1 MIVGHGWQSKVE
13 CFPTDVS
20 DAITSVM
27 CQQANMKNIF
37 ISGPG
42 RGGGGGRGGLLRIF
56 GGSRWLHSTLFLTK
70 ICNFL
75 VHYLRR
81 GLSKQFKPIFRPGQ

>member
-42 RGGGGGRGGLLRIF
+42 SGEGGGGGGRAPQDFWWEHVAPFSKHR
-56 GGSRWLHSTLFLTK
+56 
-70 ICNFL
+70 
-75 VHYLRR
+75 HY
-81 GLSKQFKPIFRPGQ
+81 F